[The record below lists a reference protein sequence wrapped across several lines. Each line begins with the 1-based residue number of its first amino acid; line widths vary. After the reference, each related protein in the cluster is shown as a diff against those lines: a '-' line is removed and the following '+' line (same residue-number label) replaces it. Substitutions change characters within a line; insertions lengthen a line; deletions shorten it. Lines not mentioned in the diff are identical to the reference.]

1 MRRKKVTKVRDNKK
15 FFNDFVMLATGKS
28 YDEFVAENTK
38 GLFLQEKREFIKN
51 LNSVIKETKGVFVNV
66 Q

>member
-1 MRRKKVTKVRDNKK
+1 MRRKKVAKVRNNKK

-28 YDEFVAENTK
+28 YDEFVVENTK

-51 LNSVIKETKGVFVNV
+51 LNSVIKEAKGVFVNV
-66 Q
+66 R

>member
-1 MRRKKVTKVRDNKK
+1 MKRKKVTKVRDNKN
-15 FFNDFVMLATGKS
+15 FFNDFVMLTTGKS
-28 YDEFVAENTK
+28 YDEFVIENTK

-51 LNSVIKETKGVFVNV
+51 LNSVIKEAKGVFANV